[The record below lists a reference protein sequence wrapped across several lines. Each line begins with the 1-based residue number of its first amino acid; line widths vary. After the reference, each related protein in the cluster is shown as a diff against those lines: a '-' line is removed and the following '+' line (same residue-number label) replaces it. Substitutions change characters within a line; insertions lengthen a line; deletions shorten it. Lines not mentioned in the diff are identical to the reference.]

1 MPRPYGFNG
10 REGLG
15 SRVRHRVSRP
25 CSSTMGPKSAA
36 GGNPGAASV
45 KVRKTSWAL
54 QGTKEGPDGARRI
67 RR

>member
-1 MPRPYGFNG
+1 MPWPYGFNG

-15 SRVRHRVSRP
+15 SRVRYRVSQP
-25 CSSTMGPKSAA
+25 CSSTMGPKSVA

-45 KVRKTSWAL
+45 EVRMTKWAL
-54 QGTKEGPDGARRI
+54 QGTKERPDGARRI